1 MSTTTILPP
10 CTDIELNDRFLNL
23 VLINFGEAITEF
35 GNVRQRGGKV
45 GRDYAN
51 VRLSLLR
58 ALSAL
63 NGELWTAPPNE
74 IEV

>member
-1 MSTTTILPP
+1 MSTTILPP
-10 CTDIELNDRFLNL
+10 QADIERNDRFLNL
-23 VLINFGEAITEF
+23 VLINLGEAITEF

-45 GRDYAN
+45 GNDYAN

-58 ALSAL
+58 AQSAL
-63 NGELWTAPPNE
+63 NGELWVAPKSE